1 MEQVWPGM
9 SIVVIVLIYVL
20 IIWSAVWKAFALW
33 RAARNHH
40 LAWYICMCI
49 FNTAGILEII
59 YIFGFS
65 KKKSVETTPQP

>member
-1 MEQVWPGM
+1 MEELFPGM
-9 SIVVIVLIYVL
+9 STLGMVLL
-20 IIWSAVWKAFALW
+20 FALMIWAAVWKAIALW
-33 RAARNHH
+33 KAARNHA

-65 KKKSVETTPQP
+65 KKKTV